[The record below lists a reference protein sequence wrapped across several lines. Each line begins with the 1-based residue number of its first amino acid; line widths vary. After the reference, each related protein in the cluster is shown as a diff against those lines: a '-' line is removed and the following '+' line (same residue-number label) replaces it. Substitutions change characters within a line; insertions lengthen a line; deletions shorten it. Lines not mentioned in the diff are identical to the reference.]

1 MRNSMKKVIIGI
13 VLVGIIGVILGTLC
27 IFTCNTCGK
36 LRFDKFNSYVM
47 RGVEGNMCQDCRNE
61 LSSFSGFLR

>member
-1 MRNSMKKVIIGI
+1 MKKVIIGI

-36 LRFDKFNSYVM
+36 LRSYVV